1 MRCSWAQ
8 ATSFSPPVV
17 GKAAGGHLWGAAA
30 GFLLT
35 GVGLPLLTVVAMAR
49 VGGGIKTI
57 TAPIG
62 TVAGTV
68 LGIAVY
74 LCIGPFFATP
84 RTATV
89 SFELG
94 IAPLTGSSPTAL
106 FAYSVAYFGLTM
118 LLSLYPG
125 KLVDNIGK
133 LITPVL
139 IVALAVLGSA
149 AFMLPA
155 GGPGTAAAGYQ
166 SAGMALG
173 QGFLQGYQTMDA
185 LAALVFGI
193 VIINAIRDCGICDAR
208 LHTRYAIIAGIMA
221 ATGLGLV
228 YVSLVYLGAT
238 SGALAPDAATGVQL
252 LTSYVQHTFGR
263 WGMVLLAVVIL
274 LACLTTG
281 VGLVSACATYF
292 GQLTGWGYRRTVV
305 AISLFSLAVSNQG
318 LEQLIA
324 LAEPVL
330 VAIYPPA
337 IALVVLSLL
346 SSLWK
351 SPAGSISPPCRGPGA
366 GHLRRRQGRDGPRC
380 DSAMAGPVARR
391 LGQPGLDA
399 ARAGRRRAGRDC
411 RPDAGHA
418 CALAFCW
425 QYMSRQRLKQVPK
438 KGLHAD
444 LFCFPESL

>member
-1 MRCSWAQ
+1 MTQLKTRDLIALGFMTF
-8 ATSFSPPVV
+8 ALFLGAGNIIFPPIV

-193 VIINAIRDCGICDAR
+193 VIINAIRDCGICDAS

-238 SGALAPDAATGVQL
+238 SGALAPDAATGVQI

-305 AISLFSLAVSNQG
+305 AISLFSLVVSNQG

-351 SPAGSISPPCRGPGA
+351 SPGRVYIPTMAAALGLGICDALKAVMGPDAIPPWLGQLPGA
-366 GHLRRRQGRDGPRC
+366 SVSLGWTLPVLAVAVLAAIADRMLATPAPLP
-380 DSAMAGPVARR
+380 SAGNT
-391 LGQPGLDA
+391 
-399 ARAGRRRAGRDC
+399 
-411 RPDAGHA
+411 
-418 CALAFCW
+418 
-425 QYMSRQRLKQVPK
+425 
-438 KGLHAD
+438 
-444 LFCFPESL
+444 